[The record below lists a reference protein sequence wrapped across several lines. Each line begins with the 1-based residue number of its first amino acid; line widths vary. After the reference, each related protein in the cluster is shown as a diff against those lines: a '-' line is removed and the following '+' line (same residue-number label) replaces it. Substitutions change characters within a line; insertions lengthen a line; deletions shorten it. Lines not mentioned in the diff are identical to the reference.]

1 MNRGGLAAMLDLRYN
16 RLYGK
21 NLNICSCG
29 GRYDRKERIYMEAII
44 DNDPI
49 PAPVCDLI
57 AAFEEQLAEVQF
69 PGVDHQTL
77 ASLVERVR
85 SSAEALAT
93 AKAQV
98 EAAEAALGESRAEL
112 FVKAEQAL
120 AYAKIY
126 AATDAMLFERLNG
139 IELEKPQKKPLK
151 AKAKVEDGTESLRK
165 KRKKAQ
171 DDADPS
177 EVALDLSTD
186 PASA

>member
-1 MNRGGLAAMLDLRYN
+1 MAAD
-16 RLYGK
+16 
-21 NLNICSCG
+21 
-29 GRYDRKERIYMEAII
+29 I

-49 PAPVCDLI
+49 PSPVCDLI
-57 AAFEEQLAEVQF
+57 AAFEEQLSEVQF

-98 EAAEAALGESRAEL
+98 EAAEAALGDSRAEL

-126 AATDAMLFERLNG
+126 AGTDARLLERLNG
-139 IELEKPQKKPLK
+139 IEFGKPQKRPQK
-151 AKAKVEDGTESLRK
+151 AKAKIEDGTEAPPK

-171 DDADPS
+171 RDAEQS
-177 EVALDLSTD
+177 AIALDLATD
-186 PASA
+186 TAESSPN